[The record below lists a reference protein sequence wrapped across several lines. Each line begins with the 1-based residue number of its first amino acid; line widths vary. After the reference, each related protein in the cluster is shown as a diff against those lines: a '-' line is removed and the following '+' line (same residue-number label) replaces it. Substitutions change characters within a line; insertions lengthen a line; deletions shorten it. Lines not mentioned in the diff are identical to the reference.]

1 VTAGDPAGPSAPG
14 PPRPQYQLSRRKAW
28 FARPRTDAA
37 GQIQP
42 GAQRR
47 ALAARIDAESV
58 PLTAPDG
65 PAGDLA
71 SPGGPQ
77 WNPLGPAGVC
87 RGEPDGR
94 PRVSGRV
101 TSIVPHPGGKRAY
114 AGTACGGTWY
124 TEDAGLHWRCLDT
137 FAEAAPLTGRA
148 AWQADALAVSAL
160 AVEWGT
166 DPATDVVYAGT
177 GDPVRNDLTFFGVG
191 VRVATGPAA
200 ADPLDPAA
208 ARWRPE
214 APDLADRAIYRLAAD
229 PARPGVVYAATTTGL
244 WRRAGNAA
252 ADPAVWTVV
261 FGLQGPDGAVL
272 AATDVVVA
280 PARAGRPQTIYVA
293 LHDPPPAAR
302 SRCGGTRTAVTG
314 HGTPCPATPRPTGP
328 RWRSP
333 RAIPR
338 SCTRSAAIP
347 ARRTGRPRS
356 ARPRSTR
363 RTRPR

>member
-1 VTAGDPAGPSAPG
+1 MLGQRPGWEGGRDGHGGALVTAGDPASPSASR

-37 GQIQP
+37 GRIQP
-42 GAQRR
+42 GAQLT
-47 ALAARIDAESV
+47 ALAARIAAESV

-65 PAGDLA
+65 SAGDPA
-71 SPGGPQ
+71 SPSGPQ

-137 FAEAAPLTGRA
+137 FAEAAPLIGRA

-166 DPATDVVYAGT
+166 GPGTDVVYAGT

-191 VRVATGPAA
+191 VRVATGPAV

-214 APDLADRAIYRLAAD
+214 VPDLADRAIYRLAAD
-229 PARPGVVYAATTTGL
+229 PARPGVVSPPPPRASGGGRGTP
-244 WRRAGNAA
+244 RRT
-252 ADPAVWTVV
+252 PPS
-261 FGLQGPDGAVL
+261 GPWCSACRGRTARCWPRPTSSSRPL
-272 AATDVVVA
+272 G
-280 PARAGRPQTIYVA
+280 RAGRRRSTWRCMTRLPQ
-293 LHDPPPAAR
+293 PAA
-302 SRCGGTRTAVTG
+302 GVAEPG
-314 HGTPCPATPRPTGP
+314 
-328 RWRSP
+328 
-333 RAIPR
+333 
-338 SCTRSAAIP
+338 
-347 ARRTGRPRS
+347 RR
-356 ARPRSTR
+356 
-363 RTRPR
+363 